1 MAEYQAMTGG
11 SASGGGANEGS
22 VLREIPIRRHF
33 TRAGEDVYASV
44 EWALRTAKISA
55 ENGDAVFEQPDV
67 EVPESWSAIATNIV
81 ASKYFRGHLGSPT
94 RESSVKQLIGRVV
107 ETLRKWGRSGGY
119 FADAE
124 QEQTCVDELT

>member
-1 MAEYQAMTGG
+1 MAYDVTFIPGDGTGPEL
-11 SASGGGANEGS
+11 AEATRR
-22 VLREIPIRRHF
+22 VLEATGVGFNWDEHP
-33 TRAGEDVYASV
+33 AGEDVYASV
-44 EWALRTAKISA
+44 EWARRTAKISA

-107 ETLRKWGRSGGY
+107 ETLRKWGRGG
-119 FADAE
+119 
-124 QEQTCVDELT
+124 LRGLR